1 MKNVGIVRRLDELG
15 RIVIPREFRKT
26 HRINVGDPL
35 EIMATETG
43 NIIITKVD
51 TISDLMAL
59 CETACQSLAAELS
72 MTILGTSFDKF
83 LIGSGQGRS
92 GFVDKPLPSAAS
104 KLLKGRGFYNGAVAS
119 DEIGKL
125 PETQFEYV
133 CIVPIQSY
141 DDCFGGLIA
150 FSSKEITGFDAAAL
164 KLAGRLVG
172 DTLAKY

>member
-35 EIMATETG
+35 EIMATESG

-51 TISDLMAL
+51 TISDLTTL
-59 CETACQSLAAELS
+59 CETACASLAAELS
-72 MTILGTSFDKF
+72 MTIAGASFDKI
-83 LIGSGQGRS
+83 LAASGQGRS
-92 GFVDKPLPSAAS
+92 ILNDKELSSAVS
-104 KLLKGRGFYNGAVAS
+104 KMLKSRGFFSGAADS
-119 DEIGKL
+119 EEILGL
-125 PETQFEYV
+125 VNAGFNFV
-133 CIVPIQSY
+133 CVVPIQSY

-150 FSSKEITGFDAAAL
+150 FSNKEISGFDAAAL